1 MLQRSSLPSSISTEI
16 SDSLQ
21 RTFSRRWLEL
31 LREMLWL
38 PENYRQYLVL
48 LVVTIVV
55 GAGMVVHV
63 WLNVQVAEQ
72 RYLLVQLAEQ
82 RERIE
87 RENSELIYTIAD
99 ATSLRQIEQTA
110 LALGYR
116 PTTALAYVRRDELAT
131 SSIPG
136 LMATPAS
143 LPAQA
148 LSATSPV
155 REPVAAQVRASP
167 GNDLFDAVGRGLGA
181 AGEWLGQQAKTTTE
195 VVGDL
200 TTGFRER
207 WMR

>member
-21 RTFSRRWLEL
+21 QTFSRRWLEL

-38 PENYRQYLVL
+38 PENYRQYLML

-87 RENSELIYTIAD
+87 RENSELIYAIAD
-99 ATSLRQIEQTA
+99 AASLRQIEQTA

-131 SSIPG
+131 STIPG
-136 LMATPAS
+136 LMATTAS

-155 REPVAAQVRASP
+155 REPIAAQVRASP

-181 AGEWLGQQAKTTTE
+181 AGEWFGQQAKTTTE
-195 VVGDL
+195 VMGDL